1 MVKQTYHWI
10 RAGIWIGM
18 FALASCSQIAL
29 KQEEINASLYQGDV
43 QKAYDVLNQDIE
55 RWKKNRNALLY
66 YWNKGNMAWMLGRHQ
81 ESSELFMTSDYFLED
96 MYRNYANVAASLFT
110 NDKVRQYQ
118 GEDHE
123 RLLFQ
128 YYQILNFMKLGNQ
141 EYALVQARRLQLEL
155 QRLDDRYKGEKE
167 GDMVRYHEDAFA
179 YLLIGLVYE
188 SAKELDNAYVA
199 YKNAYRI
206 YSDFYSNALAT
217 TMPEQFKKD
226 IMRLAYHLGH
236 PDDLARYEK
245 ELGVSFDRNTP
256 KYGGNTVFFW
266 NNGLSPVKEEISLD
280 FTIIRG
286 KGAGWVLFTNNQYGY
301 TIPVFI
307 GTDHTADGSAFSNIE
322 FVRAT
327 FPKYFTRGAFFHGA
341 ELEANGATIPL
352 ELAEDVSQIAH
363 KELSDRFLKEIGK
376 TLARLALK
384 KASEYQLRKENP
396 EAGAALGLLNMITEQ
411 ADTRSWESMPHQISY
426 TRTNLPTGAQSVVLR
441 TFGPAVSQDHPIQ
454 VYVPKEGMSFVGFHT
469 LQPGNPL
476 P

>member
-1 MVKQTYHWI
+1 
-10 RAGIWIGM
+10 M

-29 KQEEINASLYQGDV
+29 KQGEINASLYQGDV
-43 QKAYDVLNQDIE
+43 QKAYDVLNQDID

-66 YWNKGNMAWMLGRHQ
+66 YWNKGTMAWMLGKHQ

-110 NDKVRQYQ
+110 NDKVRQYR

-128 YYQILNFMKLGNQ
+128 YYQILNFMQLGNQ

-155 QRLDDRYKGEKE
+155 QRLDDRYKGEKDE
-167 GDMVRYHEDAFA
+167 PGARYHEDAFA

-188 SAKELDNAYVA
+188 SANELDNAYIA

-206 YSDFYSNALAT
+206 YSNLYSSSLGT
-217 TMPEQFKKD
+217 DMPEQFKQD

-236 PDDLARYEK
+236 PDDLERYEK
-245 ELGVSFDRNTP
+245 ELGLVYDKTTP
-256 KYGGNTVFFW
+256 RIGGNTVFFW

-286 KGAGWVLFTNNQYGY
+286 QGAGWVLFTNNQFGFSF
-301 TIPVFI
+301 PVFI
-307 GTDHTADGSAFSNIE
+307 GEDHTQDGSAFSNIE

-327 FPKYFTRGAFFHGA
+327 FPKYFTRGAFFSHG
-341 ELEANGATIPL
+341 ELLVNGQTYPM

-363 KELSDRFLKEIGK
+363 KELDDRFLKEIGK

-396 EAGAALGLLNMITEQ
+396 EAGAALGLINMITEQ

-426 TRTNLPTGAQSVVLR
+426 SRLNLPSGKQSMVLR
-441 TFGPAVSQDHPIQ
+441 AYGPAVSHDQPLQ
-454 VYVPKEGMSFVGFHT
+454 VYVPNEGMSFAGFHT